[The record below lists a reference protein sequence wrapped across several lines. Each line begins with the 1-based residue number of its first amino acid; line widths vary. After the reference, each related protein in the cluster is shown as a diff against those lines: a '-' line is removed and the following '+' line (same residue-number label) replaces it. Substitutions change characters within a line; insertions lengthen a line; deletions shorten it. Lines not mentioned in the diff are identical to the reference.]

1 MSTTTD
7 TIDLSLEEKRA
18 LLAQLLREKASKPN
32 TFPLSFAQQRMWFL
46 AQMEPESHVYN
57 FPEAIRMSGSINVEA
72 LQQTLGEI
80 VARLGGQGG

>member
-32 TFPLSFAQQRMWFL
+32 TFRSPLHSSECGFWLRWSRKATSITFQK
-46 AQMEPESHVYN
+46 P
-57 FPEAIRMSGSINVEA
+57 SG
-72 LQQTLGEI
+72 
-80 VARLGGQGG
+80 